1 MSFLQKLQKTALQEA
16 PAKFQGAKLQKSSGG
31 FQKNGAKLILYL
43 YFEAKCLARKLKKR
57 LLEGRNLNLPY
68 SPNHRVERNKALSR
82 GRKNPQL
89 YFKVGEERDL
99 FIRYLIKVCQHQLST
114 YLGV

>member
-43 YFEAKCLARKLKKR
+43 YFWQNAL
-57 LLEGRNLNLPY
+57 
-68 SPNHRVERNKALSR
+68 VEN
-82 GRKNPQL
+82 
-89 YFKVGEERDL
+89 
-99 FIRYLIKVCQHQLST
+99 
-114 YLGV
+114 